1 MQFNYNAE
9 ELRAVNEAR
18 DLVHS
23 NPLEAFQLLD
33 SVVVG
38 YQTSGKVVCAL
49 ESRSWQCFASLS
61 VLKYDQ
67 AKLTI
72 ELLIAEATRADSSR
86 FIGFGKLYLGIIS
99 AECDKSEEAL
109 DFLEEA
115 LQIATEIGDLDLK
128 HRVQDSLAYAHI
140 RFEHYENA
148 IQTLNHCIR
157 KGGTNGLPNNNSTIY
172 FNIASATVQ
181 LAFRELTEGAL
192 GADRIAQVNRS
203 LENSRVNM
211 AADQRLHS
219 LTNILFAVSY
229 GLEGDPDRGLIAL
242 SEIKENAVTGCYT
255 QRKALLRARC
265 QLLEM
270 ANQWDELV
278 TEAKGFYTE
287 MEEVRQYSA
296 LNPILRQ
303 LVRAYAKIQNYKSAY
318 EALLRVMARDQDGGL
333 FYRKER
339 VLLASLQQDLEQN
352 KFDQEVLRMR
362 NKTLIERNKALELEA
377 RYDPLSGLLN
387 RRGTEEALQQFTERK
402 FATRFLIALLD
413 IDHFK
418 RVNDKFGHAIGDQV
432 IHEFSNC
439 LISSVTNPAKIG
451 RWGGEEFLIV
461 FDVSDEHEMDTIG
474 QKLVE
479 EIRSLNWDHIHKGMK
494 VTASVG
500 LSMWCKG
507 DSLDNAVR
515 IADDMLYD
523 VKHHGRD
530 NWRSWPLD
538 EAA

>member
-1 MQFNYNAE
+1 MHLNYSDE

-18 DLVHS
+18 DLVQS
-23 NPLEAFQLLD
+23 SPMEAYQLLE
-33 SVVVG
+33 SVASG
-38 YQTSGKVVCAL
+38 YQTLGKVVCAL
-49 ESRSWQCFASLS
+49 EARSWQCYASLS
-61 VLKYDQ
+61 VLNFEQ
-67 AKLTI
+67 ANRTI
-72 ELLIAEATRADSSR
+72 ELLLLEATQADSRR

-99 AECDKSEEAL
+99 AECDKCEEAL
-109 DFLEEA
+109 DFIEEA
-115 LQIATEIGDLDLK
+115 LQTANEIGDLDLK
-128 HRVQDSLAYAHI
+128 HRVQDSLAYAQI
-140 RFEHYENA
+140 RFEQYEEA

-157 KGGTNGLPNNNSTIY
+157 KGDTNGLPNNNSTIY

-181 LAFRELTEGAL
+181 LAFRELTEGGL
-192 GADRIAQVNRS
+192 GADRIAQVSRS
-203 LENSRVNM
+203 LENARVNM

-219 LTNILFAVSY
+219 LTNILLAVSY
-229 GLEGDPDRGLIAL
+229 GLEGDPDRGLIVL

-339 VLLASLQQDLEQN
+339 VLLASLQQDLEQY

-418 RVNDKFGHAIGDQV
+418 RVNA
-432 IHEFSNC
+432 N
-439 LISSVTNPAKIG
+439 LVTQLGTK
-451 RWGGEEFLIV
+451 
-461 FDVSDEHEMDTIG
+461 
-474 QKLVE
+474 
-479 EIRSLNWDHIHKGMK
+479 
-494 VTASVG
+494 
-500 LSMWCKG
+500 
-507 DSLDNAVR
+507 
-515 IADDMLYD
+515 
-523 VKHHGRD
+523 
-530 NWRSWPLD
+530 
-538 EAA
+538 

>member
-1 MQFNYNAE
+1 MQLNYSAE
-9 ELRAVNEAR
+9 ELRAVNDAM

-23 NPLEAFQLLD
+23 NPMEASQLLD
-33 SVVVG
+33 SVVSA
-38 YQTSGKVVCAL
+38 YQASGKVVCAL
-49 ESRSWQCFASLS
+49 ESRSWQCYASLS
-61 VLKYDQ
+61 VLNYDQ

-72 ELLIAEATRADSSR
+72 ELLILEATQANRSR

-99 AECDKSEEAL
+99 AECDMSEEAL

-115 LQIATEIGDLDLK
+115 LQIASEIGDLDLK
-128 HRVQDSLAYAHI
+128 HRVQDSLAYAQI
-140 RFEHYENA
+140 RFEQYEEA

-157 KGGTNGLPNNNSTIY
+157 KGETNGLPNNNSTTY

-181 LAFRELTEGAL
+181 LAFRDLTEGAL
-192 GADRIAQVNRS
+192 GADRIAHVKS
-203 LENSRVNM
+203 ALENSRIFS
-211 AADQRLHS
+211 APDQRLHS

-229 GLEGDPDRGLIAL
+229 GLKGDPDRGLIAL
-242 SEIKENAVTGCYT
+242 SELNENVVNGCYT
-255 QRKALLRARC
+255 QRKALHRARC

-270 ANQWDELV
+270 ARRWDELL
-278 TEAKGFYTE
+278 TEAKGFYAE

-303 LVRAYAKIQNYKSAY
+303 LVRAYANTQDYRSAY
-318 EALLRVMARDQDGGL
+318 EALLQVTTRDQKRGI
-333 FYRKER
+333 FTRKER
-339 VLLASLQQDLEQN
+339 VQLALLQQDLEQN
-352 KFDQEVLRMR
+352 KFNQEVLRMR
-362 NKTLIERNKALELEA
+362 NRTLIERNKILEQEA

-387 RRGTEEALQQFTERK
+387 RRGTEEALQLFTERK

-418 RVNDKFGHAIGDQV
+418 RINDKFGHAIGDQV

-439 LISSVTNPAKIG
+439 LTSSATNPAKIG

-461 FDVSDEHEMDTIG
+461 YDVSDEHEMDTIG
-474 QKLVE
+474 RKLVE
-479 EIRSLNWDHIHKGMK
+479 EIRGLNWDHIHKGMV

-500 LSMWCKG
+500 LSMWQHG
-507 DSLDNAVR
+507 DSLDDAVR
-515 IADDMLYD
+515 IADDMLYE

-530 NWRSWPLD
+530 NWRSWTFD
-538 EAA
+538 QAA

>member
-1 MQFNYNAE
+1 MHLNYGDE

-18 DLVHS
+18 DLVQS
-23 NPLEAFQLLD
+23 SPMEAYQLLE
-33 SVVVG
+33 SVASG
-38 YQTSGKVVCAL
+38 YQTLGKVVCAL
-49 ESRSWQCFASLS
+49 EARSWQCYASLS
-61 VLKYDQ
+61 VLNFEQ
-67 AKLTI
+67 ANRTI
-72 ELLIAEATRADSSR
+72 ELLLLEATQADSRR

-99 AECDKSEEAL
+99 AECDKCEEAL
-109 DFLEEA
+109 DFIEEA
-115 LQIATEIGDLDLK
+115 LQTANEIGDLDLK
-128 HRVQDSLAYAHI
+128 HRVQDSLAYAQI
-140 RFEHYENA
+140 RFEQYEEA

-157 KGGTNGLPNNNSTIY
+157 NGDINGLRNNNSTTY

-181 LAFRELTEGAL
+181 LAFRELTEGEL
-192 GADRIAQVNRS
+192 GPDRLAQVNRA
-203 LENSRVNM
+203 LENSRVNG

-219 LTNILFAVSY
+219 LTNILFAVSF
-229 GLEGDPDRGLIAL
+229 GLEGNPDRGLTVL
-242 SEIKENAVTGCYT
+242 SELSENAVNGCYT
-255 QRKALLRARC
+255 QRKAFLRARC

-278 TEAKGFYTE
+278 TEAKGFYKE
-287 MEEVRQYSA
+287 MEEVSQFSA

-303 LVRAYAKIQNYKSAY
+303 MVRGYAKTHDYKNAY
-318 EALLRVMARDQDGGL
+318 EALSKVTARDKNSGP
-333 FYRKER
+333 FKRKER
-339 VLLASLQQDLEQN
+339 VQLASLQHDLEQN

-362 NKTLIERNKALELEA
+362 NKTLIERNKILELEA

-418 RVNDKFGHAIGDQV
+418 RINDKFGHAIGDQV

-439 LISSVTNPAKIG
+439 LTDSSTHPAKIG

-461 FDVSDEHEMDTIG
+461 FDVIEEHEMDTIG
-474 QKLVE
+474 RKLVE
-479 EIRSLNWDHIHKGMK
+479 EIRALNWDHIHKGMN

-530 NWRSWPLD
+530 NWRSWPLE